1 MDGPS
6 KVMSEA
12 QEDPKVAPEGEGAG
26 KFLWEG
32 QRTPFPKP
40 LFVPVQPSS

>member
-32 QRTPFPKP
+32 QSLTSMGTLLQVIKF
-40 LFVPVQPSS
+40 